1 MLRLILA
8 SASPRRRQLIQLF
21 GLPIEIVVAAVD
33 ENAVAVPD
41 SAENARQTALL
52 KARAVAADVDGDAV
66 VIGSDT
72 NVAVDGA
79 ILGKPRDDD
88 EARTMLRQLR
98 ERVHQVHTG
107 IALINTA
114 TGTILTDVATV
125 DVPMRPYADAEIEA
139 YIATGDPR
147 DKAGAYA
154 IQHPE
159 FQPVVALSGCYAGVM
174 GLPLCHLA
182 RALRQLGV
190 TWPTDIATACQV
202 ANDFDCSVYDA
213 ILSGE

>member
-1 MLRLILA
+1 MIRLILA

-21 GLPIEIVVAAVD
+21 GLPIEIIVADVD
-33 ENAVAVPD
+33 ESVVDVPD
-41 SAENARQTALL
+41 SAENARDTALL
-52 KARAVAADVDGDAV
+52 KARAATANLNSNAI

-72 NVAVDGA
+72 NVAIDGN

-98 ERVHQVHTG
+98 GCVHQVHTG
-107 IALINTA
+107 IALIDTA
-114 TGTILTDVATV
+114 SGVTLTDVATV
-125 DVPMRPYADAEIEA
+125 DVPMRIYSDAEIEL
-139 YIATGDPR
+139 YVATGDPR

-154 IQHPE
+154 IQHPD
-159 FQPVVALSGCYAGVM
+159 FQPVVKLTGCYAGVM

-182 RALRQLGV
+182 RALRQMGV
-190 TWPTDIATACQV
+190 TWPTDIAAVCQT
-202 ANDFDCSVYDA
+202 ANDYDCPVYHS